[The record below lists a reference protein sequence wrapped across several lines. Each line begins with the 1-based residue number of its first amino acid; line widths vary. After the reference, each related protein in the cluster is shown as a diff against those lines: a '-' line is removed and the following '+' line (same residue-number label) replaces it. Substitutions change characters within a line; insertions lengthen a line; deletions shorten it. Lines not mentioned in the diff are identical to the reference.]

1 MKFKYN
7 ISINQEAVISLG
19 LDLDI
24 IDLAIFDCIAGMLN
38 SARFPYVTIP
48 SEGRIFKWIS
58 TKAILSDLP
67 LLKIGEKA
75 VKTRVDKLVN
85 CGLLIKYIW
94 KEDGNKPYYTQ
105 GELFDSV
112 FYKSWNENEW
122 VGIST
127 TKLGIQNGQG
137 VGIST
142 TKLGIQNGQGV
153 GISTTNNHITSNQL
167 TNNSTGNHFT
177 NDMGVCDENHSTHA
191 DTRYRFSKE
200 NGLTTKN
207 LNVRQS
213 TIDKIDAAFEQL
225 VFPIDDAEIKKLY
238 FVLCCSPK
246 WRDKTIHAL
255 QMSLNKLQNY
265 DRDFT
270 IKLIEDSIAG
280 GWQGLVFENTDRKYQ
295 DYLKAKKGGIS
306 WGGGTT
312 FTKMSDE
319 ERKEALE
326 YLNL

>member
-112 FYKSWNENEW
+112 FYKSWNENE
-122 VGIST
+122 
-127 TKLGIQNGQG
+127 G

-153 GISTTNNHITSNQL
+153 GISTTNNHITNNQL

-191 DTRYRFSKE
+191 DARYRFSKE

-255 QMSLNKLQNY
+255 QMSLNKVQNY

-280 GWQGLVFENTDRKYQ
+280 GWQGLVFEDTDKKYQ
-295 DYLKAKKGGIS
+295 NYLRSRGSVSLGGK
-306 WGGGTT
+306 TT
-312 FTKMSDE
+312 FKPMSEE
-319 ERKEALE
+319 ERKEAME
-326 YLNL
+326 YLNM

>member
-1 MKFKYN
+1 MKYDIK
-7 ISINQEAVISLG
+7 INQRAVIEQG
-19 LDLDI
+19 LDLDF
-24 IDLAIFDCIAGMLN
+24 IDMAIFDCIACIFN
-38 SARFPYVTIP
+38 CPEFPSITIP
-48 SEGRIFKWIS
+48 SEGNIFKWIS
-58 TKAILSDLP
+58 TKKIMEELP
-67 LLKIGEKA
+67 LLKIGDKA
-75 VKTRVDKLVN
+75 IKLRIDKLVD
-85 CGLLIKYIW
+85 CGLLIKYVW
-94 KEDGNKPYYTQ
+94 KEDGNKPYYAQ
-105 GELFDSV
+105 GKLFSSMFRIDR
-112 FYKSWNENEW
+112 NEYDG
-122 VGIST
+122 VGIKT
-127 TKLGIQNGQG
+127 TKGLEPERPRGWNLNDQG
-137 VGIST
+137 VGI
-142 TKLGIQNGQGV
+142 K
-153 GISTTNNHITSNQL
+153 TTNYNN
-167 TNNSTGNHFT
+167 TNNNSINNNYTKN
-177 NDMGVCDENHSTHA
+177 NEESENEFSPEPARTEK
-191 DTRYRFSKE
+191 RRFSKE
-200 NGLTTKN
+200 NGLTPGN

-225 VFPIDDAEIKKLY
+225 VFPIDDVEIKKLF

-246 WRDKTIHAL
+246 WRGKTVHAL
-255 QMSLNKLQNY
+255 QMSLNKVQNY